1 MSQYIRYE
9 DVPVVIGSLGNA
21 PEFIFG
27 RGVSL
32 NLDQSLATKR
42 FLDDHVLGF
51 TSTGDVNFAAG
62 EIKQLLLGS
71 PYGPALPLPS
81 SMEKLESGT
90 LISFPTGNQLY
101 INSGASPGDH
111 YVEVRAEKNLTLSFD
126 EDLQN
131 GEIEVTRAYSTP
143 SPIGGNLNVN
153 FFINTGTLQS
163 FFNLTGLLSEDS
175 YPRVNEAR
183 ITGFFGNFFF
193 DNAYLEALSFSVR
206 AFSPYMAQASIKVFG
221 ALRYDENNID
231 NFYNSPNFNR
241 QKTLP
246 HAVGTEISGIEGV
259 GMDSLTSFN
268 YSISCERGYDF
279 EIPTG
284 GNADLK
290 GEVPVRASKKNTEIE
305 CSLEGNNLN
314 PYLKLSGERAQI
326 TVLVKDMG
334 FKGFPDESFGTLSQF
349 SIYGVVEKNSLS
361 VADGE
366 HLQGAVNVRQSY
378 R

>member
-27 RGVSL
+27 KGVSL

-42 FLDDHVLGF
+42 FLDDHILGF

-131 GEIEVTRAYSTP
+131 GEIEVKRAYSTP

-153 FFINTGTLQS
+153 FFINTGT
-163 FFNLTGLLSEDS
+163 
-175 YPRVNEAR
+175 
-183 ITGFFGNFFF
+183 
-193 DNAYLEALSFSVR
+193 
-206 AFSPYMAQASIKVFG
+206 
-221 ALRYDENNID
+221 
-231 NFYNSPNFNR
+231 
-241 QKTLP
+241 
-246 HAVGTEISGIEGV
+246 
-259 GMDSLTSFN
+259 
-268 YSISCERGYDF
+268 
-279 EIPTG
+279 
-284 GNADLK
+284 
-290 GEVPVRASKKNTEIE
+290 
-305 CSLEGNNLN
+305 
-314 PYLKLSGERAQI
+314 
-326 TVLVKDMG
+326 
-334 FKGFPDESFGTLSQF
+334 
-349 SIYGVVEKNSLS
+349 
-361 VADGE
+361 
-366 HLQGAVNVRQSY
+366 
-378 R
+378 